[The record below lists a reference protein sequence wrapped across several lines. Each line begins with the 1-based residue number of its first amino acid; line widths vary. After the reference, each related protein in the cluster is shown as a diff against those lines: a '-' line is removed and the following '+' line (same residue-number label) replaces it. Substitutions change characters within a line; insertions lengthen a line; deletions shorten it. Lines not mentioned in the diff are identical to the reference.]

1 MKFVLFQK
9 LAGLQGGGLVM
20 FLLSVIAVAAL
31 LIGIIRYKKTSHPA
45 PKNRTRALVYG
56 ALCVALSF
64 MLSYIKLFSLP
75 MGGSLTLCSMLP
87 IVAYACAFGPLYGF
101 VAGLS
106 FGMLQLIQDF
116 YVIHWAQLLL
126 DYFFAFACYG
136 IAAYFPNK
144 LTLGIAVAGLCRMLC
159 STLSGGIFFADS
171 AVDAGWSNAWLYSL
185 AYNGSTI
192 GAETVL
198 CVLVSLLPPV
208 KKVLGCIPV
217 VDMKKANQDIR
228 NLSEK
233 YGLAVNPTDVISDI
247 NVSTQQRV
255 EILKML
261 YREAEILIFDEPTA
275 VLTPQEID
283 FLLDIIKSLRDDGKT
298 IILITHKLEEIKR
311 IADRC
316 AILNRGRL
324 MDVMDV
330 ATTSTKVMANKMV
343 GREVNFETEKEPAK
357 PGKTI
362 LSIEKLNVYNKQ
374 DFQVVKDV
382 SLEVH
387 SGEIVAIAGV
397 AGNGQV
403 EIADAIAGLVPVR
416 SGKILLNGRDITN
429 LSIRERT
436 TEGISYIP
444 EDRQNY
450 GLVMDFTL
458 SENLALRNYYKE
470 PFCHK
475 GVLDQKIF
483 EDNSEKL
490 IEKYDIRSGQGS
502 KTVVRSMSGGNQQ
515 KAIIAREV
523 EQDSSLMIFVQPTRG
538 LDIGA
543 IENIHKQIIAER
555 DKGKAILLISLE
567 LDEIMNCADT
577 IAVIYNG
584 SIQKIAKASELTT
597 NEVGE
602 FMMGVKNKEK
612 EA

>member
-1 MKFVLFQK
+1 M
-9 LAGLQGGGLVM
+9 
-20 FLLSVIAVAAL
+20 
-31 LIGIIRYKKTSHPA
+31 
-45 PKNRTRALVYG
+45 
-56 ALCVALSF
+56 
-64 MLSYIKLFSLP
+64 
-75 MGGSLTLCSMLP
+75 
-87 IVAYACAFGPLYGF
+87 
-101 VAGLS
+101 
-106 FGMLQLIQDF
+106 
-116 YVIHWAQLLL
+116 
-126 DYFFAFACYG
+126 
-136 IAAYFPNK
+136 
-144 LTLGIAVAGLCRMLC
+144 
-159 STLSGGIFFADS
+159 
-171 AVDAGWSNAWLYSL
+171 
-185 AYNGSTI
+185 
-192 GAETVL
+192 
-198 CVLVSLLPPV
+198 
-208 KKVLGCIPV
+208 
-217 VDMKKANQDIR
+217 
-228 NLSEK
+228 
-233 YGLAVNPTDVISDI
+233 
-247 NVSTQQRV
+247 
-255 EILKML
+255 
-261 YREAEILIFDEPTA
+261 
-275 VLTPQEID
+275 
-283 FLLDIIKSLRDDGKT
+283 DIIKSLRDDGKT

-316 AILNRGRL
+316 AILNHGRL

-416 SGKILLNGRDITN
+416 SGKILLNGRDITK

-490 IEKYDIRSGQGS
+490 IEKYDIRKRPGQ
-502 KTVVRSMSGGNQQ
+502 
-515 KAIIAREV
+515 
-523 EQDSSLMIFVQPTRG
+523 QDSGTFH
-538 LDIGA
+538 
-543 IENIHKQIIAER
+543 EWW
-555 DKGKAILLISLE
+555 
-567 LDEIMNCADT
+567 
-577 IAVIYNG
+577 
-584 SIQKIAKASELTT
+584 
-597 NEVGE
+597 
-602 FMMGVKNKEK
+602 
-612 EA
+612 